1 MSKLILLILALLV
14 LHAAAQAPIP
24 PVLDWKAP
32 ATLPTYLLQHRPC
45 APGPCKCARPSK

>member
-1 MSKLILLILALLV
+1 MSKKLVLLLLLALRA
-14 LHAAAQAPIP
+14 HTQAPT

-45 APGPCKCARPSK
+45 APGPCKCARPGK